1 MINSSRCSDL
11 HGLDGLRSRVVKL
24 TSLTNR
30 EATRTQY
37 KHLWNLRRHK
47 KVRLAPFKQQV
58 PLNDWYKSLL
68 CSEYLKLNLLNLG
81 EILYLGPGRDPGF
94 YGHDWRYADILS
106 FFDQGQKDIKEKLW
120 GRRKKKAP
128 YNHSLSIILTI
139 LFFLMVS
146 C

>member
-1 MINSSRCSDL
+1 MINSSRCSYL

-47 KVRLAPFKQQV
+47 KMWLAPFKQQV

-81 EILYLGPGRDPGF
+81 EILYLGPGRDAGF

-106 FFDQGQKDIKEKLW
+106 FSDQGQKDIKEKLW
-120 GRRKKKAP
+120 GRKKKKA
-128 YNHSLSIILTI
+128 L
-139 LFFLMVS
+139 
-146 C
+146 